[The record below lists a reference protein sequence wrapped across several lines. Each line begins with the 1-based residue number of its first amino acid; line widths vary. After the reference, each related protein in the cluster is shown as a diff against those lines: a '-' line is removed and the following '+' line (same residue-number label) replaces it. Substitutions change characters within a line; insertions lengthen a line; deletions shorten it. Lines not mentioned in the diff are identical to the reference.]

1 MARGGGKEWL
11 MVIQRDNDLVEIPL
25 EGVAAYWLSLKKLV
39 DAKRGA
45 KLLED
50 EASYTGEPF
59 IKYLLEVI
67 SSEDNEHMAARL
79 GAVKR
84 DCLLALLTRRFDLM
98 RMALLD
104 VATGENPRKTLAKMT
119 AQFTHPPL
127 NEESAFQLAQEM
139 VQQATDGIAD
149 KGRYFNVDHKL
160 KDDRL
165 MVTLLFYQLWARR
178 EGKRACQPFLE
189 FIDSN
194 YFCDG
199 LALVIDGFD
208 APFVRKRL
216 RVHRDVILAETR
228 VKMELCLELSL
239 ALRQKLTYEDVFRVA
254 RAYLV

>member
-1 MARGGGKEWL
+1 MA
-11 MVIQRDNDLVEIPL
+11 MQRDKDLVDIPM
-25 EGVAAYWLSLKKLV
+25 EGVAAYWLSLRKLM
-39 DAKRGA
+39 DGKRSV

-50 EASYTGEPF
+50 EAAYTGEPF
-59 IKYLLEVI
+59 IKYLLEVVF
-67 SSEDNEHMAARL
+67 SEDSEHVADRL

-84 DCLLALLTRRFDLM
+84 DCLLALLTRKFDLM

-127 NEESAFQLAQEM
+127 NEEKAFQLAQEM
-139 VQQATDGIAD
+139 VQQAGEGIAD

-189 FIDSN
+189 FIESN
-194 YFCDG
+194 YYCDG

-216 RVHRDVILAETR
+216 RVHRDTILAETR
-228 VKMELCLELSL
+228 MKMELCLELSL
-239 ALRQKLTYEDVFRVA
+239 ALRQKLAYDDVFRVA
-254 RAYLV
+254 RAYLA